1 MPAGFDYNRSCFP
14 AGITDPG
21 YNAAGASYQIARFVY
36 EISFNNQLMSERK
49 VVTDSQD
56 EFDQLQKKLVPLWKS
71 IERFNQDPQTILVV
85 PSMSIDAIGSGAVM
99 QAYEERFLFLLL
111 LLRQPRARLIYVTSQ
126 TILPSII
133 DYYLD
138 LLPGVIPSHARQRLF
153 LLSPLDGSVR
163 PLSDKLLARPRLIQR
178 IRSLIMDPDR
188 AHLVPFNTTNREK
201 ELALRLGIPM
211 YGADPKFF
219 PLGTKSGCR
228 KIFLEENVPHPLGY
242 ENLGSK
248 EDLIEAIAQMR
259 AKKPSIKQVLVKL
272 NEGVSGEGNAVID
285 LTGLPTSFAKATA
298 DRPVAGIGDA
308 GHRNASAGPGSSI
321 PATTDSGRARAMLEE
336 RLRAM
341 QFELKGITYESYMNK
356 LQERKGVVEERIMG
370 EKFRSPSVQLRITPL
385 GVVELLSTHDQ
396 LLGGPTGQSYLGC
409 VFPAD
414 TGYAALITREAAKVG
429 RRLAKEGVIGRF
441 ALDFVVVR
449 TNGKWEPYAIEINLR
464 KGGTTHPFLTLQ
476 FLTDG
481 TYDPNT
487 GIFTAPNGQQKFFV
501 ASDHVESPRY
511 RTLTPDD
518 LFDIVVRHNLHFN
531 QTRQTGVVFHMMSAL
546 GELGRTGLTAVGNS
560 HEDAKATYNHTVAV
574 LDEETRGEAA

>member
-1 MPAGFDYNRSCFP
+1 
-14 AGITDPG
+14 
-21 YNAAGASYQIARFVY
+21 
-36 EISFNNQLMSERK
+36 MSEAE
-49 VVTDSQD
+49 VGAESNAQ
-56 EFDQLQKKLVPLWKS
+56 FDRLQKKLVPLWKS
-71 IERFNQDPQTILVV
+71 IECLNQDPQTIVVV
-85 PSMSIDAIGSGAVM
+85 PSISIDGLGAGAVI

-111 LLRQPRARLIYVTSQ
+111 LLRQPRARLVYVTSQ

-163 PLSDKLLARPRLIQR
+163 PLSDKLLERPRLIER

-188 AHLVPFNTTNREK
+188 AHLVPFNTTSREK

-228 KIFLEENVPHPLGY
+228 KIFLEEDVPHPLGH

-248 EDLIEAIAQMR
+248 EEVIEAIMQMR
-259 AKKPSIKQVLVKL
+259 ARKPSIKQVLVKL
-272 NEGVSGEGNAVID
+272 NEGVSGEGNALVD
-285 LTGLPTSFAKATA
+285 LTELPS
-298 DRPVAGIGDA
+298 PGDA
-308 GHRNASAGPGSSI
+308 KE
-321 PATTDSGRARAMLEE
+321 RAAIDE
-336 RLRAM
+336 RLKRM
-341 QFELKGITYESYMNK
+341 QFELKGTSYDGYMKK
-356 LQERKGVVEERIMG
+356 LGERKGIVEERIIG
-370 EKFRSPSVQLRITPL
+370 DEFRSPSVQLRITPL
-385 GVVELLSTHDQ
+385 GAVELLSTHDQ
-396 LLGGPTGQSYLGC
+396 LLGGPSGQSYLGC
-409 VFPAD
+409 AFPAD
-414 TGYAALITREAAKVG
+414 TGYAGLITREAAKIG
-429 RRLAKEGVIGRF
+429 KRLAKEGVIGRF

-449 TNGKWEPYAIEINLR
+449 SNGKWEPYAIEINLR

-481 TYDPNT
+481 TYDPHSA
-487 GIFTAPNGQQKFFV
+487 IFTAPGGQQKFFV
-501 ASDHVESPRY
+501 ASDHVESSRY

-546 GELGRTGLTAVGNS
+546 GELGRTGLTAVGDS
-560 HEDAKATYNHTVAV
+560 HEEARDLYKRAVEV
-574 LDEETRGEAA
+574 LDQEAQSGCV

>member
-1 MPAGFDYNRSCFP
+1 
-14 AGITDPG
+14 
-21 YNAAGASYQIARFVY
+21 
-36 EISFNNQLMSERK
+36 MSESKR
-49 VVTDSQD
+49 VMDSQA
-56 EFDQLQKKLVPLWKS
+56 EFDQLQKKLIPLWKS
-71 IERFNQDPQTILVV
+71 IERLNQDPQTIVVV
-85 PSMSIDAIGSGAVM
+85 PSMSIDAIGSGTLM

-126 TILPSII
+126 MILPNII

-138 LLPGVIPSHARQRLF
+138 LLPGVIPSQARPRLF
-153 LLSPLDGSVR
+153 LIAPLDGSAR
-163 PLSDKLLARPRLIQR
+163 PLSDKLLDRPRLIER
-178 IRSLIMDPDR
+178 IRSLIMDPAR
-188 AHLVPFNTTNREK
+188 AHLVPFNTTDREK

-228 KIFLEENVPHPLGY
+228 KIFMEENVPHPLGY
-242 ENLGSK
+242 EDLGSK
-248 EDLIEAIAQMR
+248 EEVIKAIAQMR
-259 AKKPSIKQVLVKL
+259 VKKPSIQQVLLKL
-272 NEGVSGEGNAVID
+272 NEGVSGEGNAIID
-285 LTGLPTSFAKATA
+285 LTGLP
-298 DRPVAGIGDA
+298 P
-308 GHRNASAGPGSSI
+308 PGNSNEL
-321 PATTDSGRARAMLEE
+321 PMLEE

-341 QFELKGITYESYMNK
+341 KFELPDVTYESYMQK
-356 LQERKGVVEERIMG
+356 LEERAAVVEERIMG
-370 EKFRSPSVQLRITPL
+370 EEFRSPSVQLRITPL
-385 GVVELLSTHDQ
+385 GAVDLLSTHDQ
-396 LLGGPTGQSYLGC
+396 LLGGPSGQSYLGC

-414 TGYAALITREAAKVG
+414 TGYASLITREAAKIG

-449 TNGKWEPYAIEINLR
+449 SSGKWEPYAIEINLR

-481 TYDPNT
+481 TYDPET
-487 GIFTAPNGQQKFFV
+487 AIFTAPNGRQKFFV

-518 LFDIVVRHNLHFN
+518 LFDIVVRHNLHFG

-560 HEDAKATYNHTVAV
+560 HEDAKATYDRAVAV
-574 LDEETRGEAA
+574 LDEETRCETV

>member
-1 MPAGFDYNRSCFP
+1 MVESKPVS
-14 AGITDPG
+14 
-21 YNAAGASYQIARFVY
+21 V
-36 EISFNNQLMSERK
+36 
-49 VVTDSQD
+49 SQA

-71 IERFNQDPQTILVV
+71 IERLNQDPQTIVVV
-85 PSMSIDAIGSGAVM
+85 PSMSIDAIDSGAVI

-126 TILPSII
+126 TILPNII

-138 LLPGVIPSHARQRLF
+138 LLPGVIPSHARPRLF
-153 LLSPLDGSVR
+153 LISPLDASVR
-163 PLSDKLLARPRLIQR
+163 PLSQKLLERPRLIER
-178 IRSLIMDPDR
+178 IRSLISDPDR

-211 YGADPKFF
+211 YGADPIFF

-228 KIFLEENVPHPLGY
+228 KIFMEEDVPHPLGY
-242 ENLGSK
+242 ENLASK
-248 EDLIEAIAQMR
+248 DDLIEAIAEMR
-259 AKKPSIKQVLVKL
+259 SRKPSIKQVLVKL
-272 NEGVSGEGNAVID
+272 NEGVSGEGNALVD
-285 LTGLPTSFAKATA
+285 LTGLPAS
-298 DRPVAGIGDA
+298 GDSKEEA
-308 GHRNASAGPGSSI
+308 A
-321 PATTDSGRARAMLEE
+321 LEE
-336 RLRAM
+336 RLKAM
-341 QFELKGITYESYMNK
+341 QFELSGITYESYMRK
-356 LQERKGVVEERIMG
+356 LEERKGIVEERIAG
-370 EKFRSPSVQLRITPL
+370 EEFRSPSVQLRVTPL

-396 LLGGPTGQSYLGC
+396 MLGGPSGQSYLGC

-414 TGYAALITREAAKVG
+414 TGYAGLITQEAAKVG
-429 RRLAKEGVIGRF
+429 KRLAREGVIGRF

-449 TNGKWEPYAIEINLR
+449 SNGKWEPYAIEINLR

-481 TYDPNT
+481 AYNPET

-501 ASDHVESPRY
+501 ASDHVESPSY

-518 LFDIVVRHNLHFN
+518 LFDIVVRHDLHFD

-560 HEDAKATYNHTVAV
+560 HEDAKATYERAVAV
-574 LDEETRGEAA
+574 LDQEAGKPV

>member
-1 MPAGFDYNRSCFP
+1 
-14 AGITDPG
+14 
-21 YNAAGASYQIARFVY
+21 
-36 EISFNNQLMSERK
+36 MSERK
-49 VVTDSQD
+49 PATDSQAD
-56 EFDQLQKKLVPLWKS
+56 FDQLQKKLVPLWKS
-71 IERFNQDPQTILVV
+71 IERFNQDPQTIVVV
-85 PSMSIDAIGSGAVM
+85 PSMSIDAISSGAVM

-133 DYYLD
+133 DYYLA

-153 LLSPLDGSVR
+153 LISPLDLSVR
-163 PLSDKLLARPRLIQR
+163 PLSDKLLERPRLIER

-201 ELALRLGIPM
+201 ELALLLGIPM

-228 KIFLEENVPHPLGY
+228 TIFTEENVPHPLGV

-248 EDLIEAIAQMR
+248 EELLEAIAQMR
-259 AKKPSIKQVLVKL
+259 ARKASIKQVLVKL

-285 LTGLPTSFAKATA
+285 LTGLPAAGGADTGREKA
-298 DRPVAGIGDA
+298 I
-308 GHRNASAGPGSSI
+308 
-321 PATTDSGRARAMLEE
+321 LEE

-341 QFELKGITYESYMNK
+341 QFESKGATYDSYMKK
-356 LQERKGVVEERIMG
+356 LQERKGVVEERIVG
-370 EKFRSPSVQLRITPL
+370 NDIRSPSVQLRVTPL

-396 LLGGPTGQSYLGC
+396 LLGGPSGQSYLGC
-409 VFPAD
+409 AFPAD
-414 TGYAALITREAAKVG
+414 PGYATLITREAAKVG

-449 TNGKWEPYAIEINLR
+449 SNGKWEPYAIEINLR

-481 TYDPNT
+481 TYDPET
-487 GIFTAPNGQQKFFV
+487 AIFTAPNGRQKFFV
-501 ASDHVESPRY
+501 ASDHVESPAY

-518 LFDIVVRHNLHFN
+518 LFDIVVRHDLHFG

-560 HEDAKATYNHTVAV
+560 HEDAKAMYERAVTV
-574 LDEETRGEAA
+574 LDQETGKPAPETWSP

>member
-1 MPAGFDYNRSCFP
+1 
-14 AGITDPG
+14 
-21 YNAAGASYQIARFVY
+21 
-36 EISFNNQLMSERK
+36 MSEREVSK
-49 VVTDSQD
+49 ASQT
-56 EFDQLQKKLVPLWKS
+56 EFDQLQKKLVPLWRS
-71 IERFNQDPQTILVV
+71 IERFNQDPQTIVVV
-85 PSMSIDAIGSGAVM
+85 PSMSIDAIDSGAVI

-111 LLRQPRARLIYVTSQ
+111 LLRQPRARLIYVTSR

-153 LLSPLDGSVR
+153 LPSPMDGSVR
-163 PLSDKLLARPRLIQR
+163 PLSEKLLERPRLIER

-201 ELALRLGIPM
+201 ELALQLGIPM

-228 KIFLEENVPHPLGY
+228 QIFSEEDVLHPLGR
-242 ENLGSK
+242 ENIGTK
-248 EDLIEAIAQMR
+248 DQLIEAIVEMR
-259 AKKPSIKQVLVKL
+259 VAKPGIEQVMVKL

-285 LTGLPTSFAKATA
+285 LRGLPSLIVKAT
-298 DRPVAGIGDA
+298 
-308 GHRNASAGPGSSI
+308 
-321 PATTDSGRARAMLEE
+321 LED

-341 QFELKGITYESYMNK
+341 KFELLGATYDSYMKK
-356 LQERKGVVEERIMG
+356 LHERKGVVEERIMG
-370 EKFRSPSVQLRITPL
+370 EEFRSPSVQLRVTPL
-385 GVVELLSTHDQ
+385 GKVELLSTHDQ

-414 TGYAALITREAAKVG
+414 TAYASLITHEAAKVG
-429 RRLAKEGVIGRF
+429 KRLAKEGVIGRF

-449 TNGKWEPYAIEINLR
+449 AKDGKWEPYAIEINLR

-481 TYDPNT
+481 TYNPET

-501 ASDHVESPRY
+501 ASDHVESPQY
-511 RTLTPDD
+511 RTLTPDE
-518 LFDIVVRHNLHFN
+518 LFDIVVRHNLHFD

-546 GELGRTGLTAVGNS
+546 GELGRTGLTAVGDS
-560 HEDAKATYNHTVAV
+560 HEDAKAMYKRAVAV
-574 LDEETRGEAA
+574 LDQETA

>member
-1 MPAGFDYNRSCFP
+1 MCEPKVAK
-14 AGITDPG
+14 
-21 YNAAGASYQIARFVY
+21 ASQ
-36 EISFNNQLMSERK
+36 
-49 VVTDSQD
+49 T
-56 EFDQLQKKLVPLWKS
+56 EFDRLQKKLVPLWKS
-71 IERFNQDPQTILVV
+71 IERFNQDPQTIVVV
-85 PSMSIDAIGSGAVM
+85 PSMSIDALDSGAVI

-153 LLSPLDGSVR
+153 LPSPMDGSVR
-163 PLSDKLLARPRLIQR
+163 PLSEKLLERPRLIER
-178 IRSLIMDPDR
+178 IRSLIMDPNR
-188 AHLVPFNTTNREK
+188 AHLVPFNTTHREK

-228 KIFLEENVPHPLGY
+228 KIFIEENVPHPLGR
-242 ENLGSK
+242 EDIGSK
-248 EDLIEAIAQMR
+248 EDLVEAIAQMR
-259 AKKPSIKQVLVKL
+259 GTKPSIRQVMVKL

-285 LTGLPTSFAKATA
+285 LTGLP
-298 DRPVAGIGDA
+298 PVAGGGD
-308 GHRNASAGPGSSI
+308 PGR
-321 PATTDSGRARAMLEE
+321 DKAMLDD

-341 QFELKGITYESYMNK
+341 KFESQEVTYESYMKK
-356 LQERKGVVEERIMG
+356 LRERKGVVEERIMG
-370 EKFRSPSVQLRITPL
+370 EEFRSPSVQLRVTPL
-385 GVVELLSTHDQ
+385 GKVELLSTHDQ

-414 TGYAALITREAAKVG
+414 TAYAPLITREAAKVG

-449 TNGKWEPYAIEINLR
+449 AKDGTWEPYAIEINLR

-481 TYDPNT
+481 TYDTET

-518 LFDIVVRHNLHFN
+518 LFDIVVRHNLHFD

-546 GELGRTGLTAVGNS
+546 GELGRTGMTAVGNS
-560 HEDAKATYNHTVAV
+560 HEDAKATYNRAVAV
-574 LDEETRGEAA
+574 LDEETRNV

>member
-1 MPAGFDYNRSCFP
+1 M
-14 AGITDPG
+14 
-21 YNAAGASYQIARFVY
+21 RFN
-36 EISFNNQLMSERK
+36 SALMSERK
-49 VVTDSQD
+49 IPKASSA
-56 EFDQLQKKLVPLWKS
+56 EFDQLQSKLVPLLKS
-71 IERFNQDPQTILVV
+71 IERFNQDPQTIVVV
-85 PSMSIDAIGSGAVM
+85 PSMSIDAIDSGAVM

-111 LLRQPRARLIYVTSQ
+111 LLRQPRARLIYVTSR

-153 LLSPLDGSVR
+153 LLAPLDGSVR
-163 PLSDKLLARPRLIQR
+163 PLSEKLLERPRLIER
-178 IRSLIMDPDR
+178 IRSLISDPDR

-228 KIFLEENVPHPLGY
+228 KIFMDEDVPYPLGR
-242 ENLGSK
+242 EDIGGK
-248 EDLIEAIAQMR
+248 EDLVEAIAQMR
-259 AKKPSIKQVLVKL
+259 VTKPSIKQVMVKL

-285 LTGLPTSFAKATA
+285 LTGLPA
-298 DRPVAGIGDA
+298 PGD
-308 GHRNASAGPGSSI
+308 SKEV
-321 PATTDSGRARAMLEE
+321 AMLED

-341 QFELKGITYESYMNK
+341 KFELQGATYESYMKK

-370 EKFRSPSVQLRITPL
+370 DEFRSPSVQLRVTPL
-385 GVVELLSTHDQ
+385 GKVELLSTHDQ

-414 TGYAALITREAAKVG
+414 TAYAPLITREAAKIG
-429 RRLAKEGVIGRF
+429 KRLAKEGVIGRF

-449 TNGKWEPYAIEINLR
+449 AKDGTWEPYAIEINLR

-481 TYDPNT
+481 VYNAET
-487 GIFTAPNGQQKFFV
+487 GVFSTPRGEAKAFV
-501 ASDHVESPRY
+501 ASDHVHSPAY
-511 RTLTPDD
+511 RSFTHTD
-518 LFDIVVRHNLHFN
+518 LFDIVARHGLHFD
-531 QTRQTGVVFHMMSAL
+531 QSRQKGIVFHMVNGV
-546 GELGRTGLTAVGNS
+546 GEQGSLGLTAVGNTRD
-560 HEDAKATYNHTVAV
+560 EAEALYNKMVEV
-574 LDEETRGEAA
+574 LDAEASHAAQTGSPS

>member
-1 MPAGFDYNRSCFP
+1 MSDSNL
-14 AGITDPG
+14 
-21 YNAAGASYQIARFVY
+21 AS
-36 EISFNNQLMSERK
+36 
-49 VVTDSQD
+49 DSQA
-56 EFDQLQKKLVPLWKS
+56 EFDELQRKLVPLWKS
-71 IERFNQDPQTILVV
+71 IERFNQDPQTIVVV
-85 PSMSIDAIGSGAVM
+85 PSMSIDAINSGAVM

-133 DYYLD
+133 DYYLG

-153 LLSPLDGSVR
+153 LISPLDLSVR
-163 PLSDKLLARPRLIQR
+163 PLSDKLLYRPRLIER

-228 KIFLEENVPHPLGY
+228 HIFMEENVPHPLGV

-259 AKKPSIKQVLVKL
+259 ARKPSIKQVLAKL

-285 LTGLPTSFAKATA
+285 LTGLPA
-298 DRPVAGIGDA
+298 PGD
-308 GHRNASAGPGSSI
+308 SKE
-321 PATTDSGRARAMLEE
+321 RAMLEE
-336 RLRAM
+336 RVQAM
-341 QFELKGITYESYMNK
+341 QFALARVTYDSYMKK
-356 LQERKGVVEERIMG
+356 LQERRGVVEERIIG
-370 EKFRSPSVQLRITPL
+370 KEIRSPSVQLRVTPL
-385 GVVELLSTHDQ
+385 GAVELLSTHDQ
-396 LLGGPTGQSYLGC
+396 LLGGPSGQSYLGC

-414 TGYAALITREAAKVG
+414 PGYAALITREAAKVG

-449 TNGKWEPYAIEINLR
+449 SNGKWEPYAIEINLR

-481 TYDPNT
+481 AYDPEKA
-487 GIFTAPNGQQKFFV
+487 IFTAPNGQQKFFI
-501 ASDHVESPRY
+501 ASDHVESPSY
-511 RTLTPDD
+511 CTLTPDD
-518 LFDIVVRHNLHFN
+518 LFDIVVLHDLHFD

-560 HEDAKATYNHTVAV
+560 HEEAQGIYGRAVIV
-574 LDEETRGEAA
+574 LDQEAGAATPAI